1 LQKQI
6 KNLIM
11 KHFETIEQLHQE
23 WRINGACTEGVDFN
37 KSCKTL
43 EEVFET
49 CPLEFRLWR
58 LRKGYLQFAEH
69 CVWTKL
75 DGDDWSLLLY
85 YKPQFAEN
93 CNWTKLDGRDWAYL
107 LFKQLQ
113 FAEHCDW
120 SKLKGCDWS
129 YLLSKQPQFAVNRK

>member
-1 LQKQI
+1 MV
-6 KNLIM
+6 M

-23 WRINGACTEGVDFN
+23 WEVNKACPEGVDFN

-43 EEVFET
+43 EEVFEK

-58 LRKGYLQFAEH
+58 LRKGY
-69 CVWTKL
+69 
-75 DGDDWSLLLY
+75 
-85 YKPQFAEN
+85 
-93 CNWTKLDGRDWAYL
+93 
-107 LFKQLQ
+107 LQ